1 MGLNSPPPQDD
12 LTAER
17 AADLIQSVFLA
28 NEKQWRAWY
37 ALANSGSAQQSA
49 PDGVAQKL
57 VDAVAAAI
65 KTVRQEALR
74 EARDYALACVAERD
88 KQAFELTKTVLN
100 DPRAVW
106 LGCKAS
112 EAERIAEWLDRLAS
126 EGG

>member
-1 MGLNSPPPQDD
+1 MGLNSPPPHD

-74 EARDYALACVAERD
+74 EAAKVVDTVEADTDLVNFDVTIACR
-88 KQAFELTKTVLN
+88 
-100 DPRAVW
+100 
-106 LGCKAS
+106 
-112 EAERIAEWLDRLAS
+112 RIHEQLMRLAS

>member
-1 MGLNSPPPQDD
+1 MATQDD

-74 EARDYALACVAERD
+74 EAARVAVDVLTETAARWDDFADLNEGGIKYTNIGFMRASARRCRDAV
-88 KQAFELTKTVLN
+88 KQ
-100 DPRAVW
+100 
-106 LGCKAS
+106 
-112 EAERIAEWLDRLAS
+112 LDRLAS